1 MPQKERGAAINN
13 ISGDNRGHGALVEL
27 GCSFPS
33 GFSPLTFSGTLHFTA
48 GYHCACRIGAQQLV
62 KAGLPLTEADHVD
75 LVPVATQGLMQN
87 PRPSRTPRST
97 LSLEHLKGRGTA
109 PPRY

>member
-75 LVPVATQGLMQN
+75 LGARRHSGPHAE
-87 PRPSRTPRST
+87 PSPFTHP
-97 LSLEHLKGRGTA
+97 
-109 PPRY
+109 